1 MDMRIKGEFIMFEMD
16 AIEQS
21 DLAKETLEKYKI
33 YVEWIYLYDYDG
45 SDDRE
50 RTFDDIKIE
59 VPAGYKRFNRMFDID
74 FSYDSYGQVLV
85 SISYPNDISI
95 IKDCYVDL
103 SFIQKEYAFEFQMV
117 KRVLEQMKAE
127 Q

>member
-1 MDMRIKGEFIMFEMD
+1 MFDTE
-16 AIEQS
+16 AIDQS
-21 DLAKETLEKYKI
+21 KLAKETLEKYKI

-59 VPAGYKRFNRMFDID
+59 VPAGYKRLNHMFNID
-74 FSYDSYGQVLV
+74 FSYDEYGQVLV
-85 SISYPNDISI
+85 SISYPNDISV

-103 SFIQKEYAFEFQMV
+103 SFIQREYAFEFQMV

-127 Q
+127 QEN

>member
-1 MDMRIKGEFIMFEMD
+1 MLDID

-33 YVEWIYLYDYDG
+33 YVKWDYLYDYDG
-45 SDDRE
+45 DDRE

-59 VPAGYKRFNRMFDID
+59 VPAGYKRVNRMFNID
-74 FSYDSYGQVLV
+74 FSYDTCGQVLV

-103 SFIQKEYAFEFQMV
+103 SFIQREYAFEFQMV

-127 Q
+127 RE

>member
-1 MDMRIKGEFIMFEMD
+1 MFDMD

-33 YVEWIYLYDYDG
+33 YVKWDYLYDYDG
-45 SDDRE
+45 RDNDRE

-59 VPAGYKRFNRMFDID
+59 VPAGYKRLNRMFNID
-74 FSYDSYGQVLV
+74 FSYDEYGQVLV
-85 SISYPNDISI
+85 SISYPNDISV

-103 SFIQKEYAFEFQMV
+103 SFIQREYAFEFQMV

-127 Q
+127 QEN